1 MQQVHGRLDVLHD
14 PEGQAGQDQIGLSS
28 PGIQLTSI
36 LASNREK
43 LKWGKFGQLS
53 NSATKAGVGEC
64 AGMNR
69 RHEEKDLCW
78 YLE

>member
-1 MQQVHGRLDVLHD
+1 MSFMTQRGWLARNKLVSVG
-14 PEGQAGQDQIGLSS
+14 
-28 PGIQLTSI
+28 
-36 LASNREK
+36 LASNRAK

-53 NSATKAGVGEC
+53 NSATKARAGEC

-69 RHEEKDLCW
+69 RHEEKDLFL